1 MRESGSTKRGG
12 FGHPLLVVVD
22 FHAMVMGW
30 AAGDEKA
37 QPRRR
42 YRWEEE
48 VAQQLWEP
56 DLNYILLRVQAEMV
70 KTILLSKAAAR
81 ALAVIAIER

>member
-1 MRESGSTKRGG
+1 M
-12 FGHPLLVVVD
+12 VVVD

-30 AAGDEKA
+30 AAGDET
-37 QPRRR
+37 QLRHR

-56 DLNYILLRVQAEMV
+56 DLNYMLLRVQAEMV
-70 KTILLSKAAAR
+70 KTIQLVMAAAR
-81 ALAVIAIER
+81 SLAVTAIER